1 MKLPATYN
9 STPQD
14 KQEAEGLIVGSK
26 RYWFPI
32 GASFGVAKIDPDDGT
47 GDLVAWDPV
56 KQKAAW
62 KVRYSYMW
70 NGGTLVTASNL
81 VFQGAADGWFH
92 AYDATSGREVW
103 KYFVKN
109 GVIAP
114 PITYEVDG
122 IQYISLLVG
131 YGGATPPAGRLF
143 DPGWRYGRQPPR
155 ILTFT
160 LGGTAEIPPTPGP
173 DYSVHPIDDPS
184 VAIDEAAAARG
195 QNLWN
200 HTCLLCH
207 GVAGIGAGPI
217 APDLRESIAAHN
229 FDALRGILHDG
240 LLVAGGMP
248 KFDDRTDDEVRELL
262 AYIRK
267 ISRDASQR
275 EAKQ

>member
-1 MKLPATYN
+1 MA
-9 STPQD
+9 
-14 KQEAEGLIVGSK
+14 G
-26 RYWFPI
+26 
-32 GASFGVAKIDPDDGT
+32 
-47 GDLVAWDPV
+47 
-56 KQKAAW
+56 
-62 KVRYSYMW
+62 
-70 NGGTLVTASNL
+70 

-184 VAIDEAAAARG
+184 VAIDEAAAASG

-207 GVAGIGAGPI
+207 GVAGVGAGPI

-229 FDALRGILHDG
+229 FDALRGSV
-240 LLVAGGMP
+240 LVNGTQGAREAQMVL
-248 KFDDRTDDEVRELL
+248 FDRTGTEISIEASTDATFLLLSAEPIDEPVVGYGPFVMNTQ
-262 AYIRK
+262 AQIAQA
-267 ISRDASQR
+267 ISDFNSGRFGGIDH
-275 EAKQ
+275 